1 MYSSLGYQIPNRGGK
16 YTKVFTMSKIE
27 KRWMRAK
34 EVSQYLSIGLSTV
47 WLYASQGRLTAK
59 KLSSRVTVFDI
70 EEVERLLD
78 GQMKST
84 EKNGSTQ
91 P

>member
-1 MYSSLGYQIPNRGGK
+1 MNNTNKK
-16 YTKVFTMSKIE
+16 YF
-27 KRWMRAK
+27 RAK
-34 EVSQYLSIGLSTV
+34 EVAEYLSIGLSTV
-47 WLYASQGRLTAK
+47 WLFTSQGRLTAK
-59 KLSSRVTVFDI
+59 KLSPRVTVFDI